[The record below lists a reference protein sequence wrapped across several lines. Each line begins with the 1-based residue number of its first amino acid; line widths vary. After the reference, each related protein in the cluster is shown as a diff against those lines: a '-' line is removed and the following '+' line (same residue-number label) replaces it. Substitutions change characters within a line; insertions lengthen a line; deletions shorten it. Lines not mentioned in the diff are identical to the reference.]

1 MKPLLKHVSAMLALC
16 VGLGAG
22 WAEAAQPTS
31 VSKIDSGPVRGVD
44 DGEMLSYLGIPYAAP
59 PVGELRWRPPQAPR
73 SWAETYDADKSG
85 NACVQNADLG
95 AFATAGGSEDCLY
108 LNVYLPRAAVQARK
122 PLRVFVWIH
131 GGSLWV
137 GQGSD
142 YDPRKLALD
151 GEAVVVSLNYR
162 LGMFG
167 FFAHPAIDGE
177 GHPFA
182 NYGQMDQSFALDWVK
197 RNIAAFGGDPNNIT
211 SAGDSS
217 GGTRQVPARHRH
229 ERCGPCP
236 EASQLRCGTATG
248 RCPEGGLG
256 FRRRCRL

>member
-1 MKPLLKHVSAMLALC
+1 MGSTTVRCCPIWASPTRRLLSA
-16 VGLGAG
+16 
-22 WAEAAQPTS
+22 S
-31 VSKIDSGPVRGVD
+31 
-44 DGEMLSYLGIPYAAP
+44 
-59 PVGELRWRPPQAPR
+59 LRWRPPQAPR

-182 NYGQMDQSFALDWVK
+182 NYGQMDQIFALDWVK
-197 RNIAAFGGDPNNIT
+197 RNIAAFGGDPNNIAVRGNVRG
-211 SAGDSS
+211 SQRPGAGDLALV
-217 GGTRQVPARHRH
+217 GGQVPARHRH